1 MGYILW
7 VNLKCTISKLVV
19 VQIVHHLRVR
29 QLVRRTPIYENF
41 LASRN
46 YSKPSDNTNTNEWS
60 TGWND
65 DDNQSWVSG
74 GGQSD
79 ASAITSRA
87 PKTSAGN
94 YYIRVG
100 ISFRNS
106 CCNIKTS
113 QQGQNDASAI
123 TSRAPKTSAGNDVIM
138 SNLK

>member
-1 MGYILW
+1 MGCILW
-7 VNLKCTISKLVV
+7 VNLRFLKVRSPNCSSFSIS
-19 VQIVHHLRVR
+19 
-29 QLVRRTPIYENF
+29 RTKHF
-41 LASRN
+41 SFRN

-113 QQGQNDASAI
+113 QQGQNDARAI
-123 TSRAPKTSAGNDVIM
+123 TFLALKKSAGNNVIM